1 MQFQVDWDKVEG
13 KNGDSYL
20 HIPHLLKNL
29 LDLYERKKAIVF
41 KDRKPSHVTRDDWL
55 DHEDTPFFLTSSGH
69 AFSKIDLSATSEAMG
84 TPINARDVRKIVST
98 WAQSHRQEDIRRS
111 EEYALNHGQRVAQ
124 DRYLVNKQ
132 LPAQLLTQQ
141 LVSDEGLLSSDLAVT
156 ISSHGAAHAE
166 EIAIKEK
173 ELKKKMDETQ
183 LKKSRGEEKKAK
195 TSE

>member
-55 DHEDTPFFLTSSGH
+55 DHEDTPFFLTSGGH
-69 AFSKIDLSATSEAMG
+69 AFSKIDLYATSEAMG

-124 DRYLVNKQ
+124 DRYLVINNFQ
-132 LPAQLLTQQ
+132 LNFSPNSWFLMKDCCHLTWRLLFHHM
-141 LVSDEGLLSSDLAVT
+141 ELLMQ
-156 ISSHGAAHAE
+156 
-166 EIAIKEK
+166 
-173 ELKKKMDETQ
+173 KK
-183 LKKSRGEEKKAK
+183 LP
-195 TSE
+195 